1 MMITILLLLFYILQV
16 YILIHLVFPVF
27 LWLIRWLVPRRSSD
41 RKAIVPSETDYAI
54 IVTAYQ
60 QTDLIPDVINS
71 ILKLNYSNYLVYI
84 VADNCDVSDLRFDD
98 EKVIVL
104 RPETVLASNVKS
116 HFHAILNFKRKHE
129 RLTIIDSDN
138 LVEPDY
144 LLELNKVFDKGYK
157 AVQGIREAKNLN
169 TNYACLDAAND
180 IYYRYVD
187 KLLLT
192 EAGSSASLSGSGM
205 AFNTQLYIECLK
217 DLDSNGAGFDKILQ
231 FEIVIRNLKIAFAAN
246 AIVYDEKT
254 SKSDQL
260 VKQRA
265 RWINTWFKFFKLG
278 LKMLGSGLV
287 KFNWNQFLY
296 GIMLCRPPLFILL
309 FLSVACFVLNVFYM
323 PELAIL
329 FAILGLCFILIFI
342 KSLAYFKADKR
353 IYKSLIAIP
362 NFIYFQVLALM
373 KVRVANKIS
382 IATEH
387 YTEEEKKKF

>member
-1 MMITILLLLFYILQV
+1 MMIVALLFYILQV
-16 YILIHLVFPVF
+16 YVLIHLIFPGF
-27 LWLIRWLVPRRSSD
+27 LWLIGLFVPRSSEKTAVRQD
-41 RKAIVPSETDYAI
+41 ETDYAI

-60 QTDLIPDVINS
+60 QVDLVSHVIKS
-71 ILKLNYSNYLVYI
+71 ILQLNYSNYLIYVI
-84 VADNCDVSDLRFDD
+84 ADNCDISDLNFED

-104 RPETVLASNVKS
+104 RPEVVLASNVKS
-116 HFHAILNFKRKHE
+116 HFHAIQNFKRRHK

-138 LVEPDY
+138 LVHPDY
-144 LLELNKVFDKGYK
+144 LLELNKVFDKGYQ
-157 AVQGIREAKNLN
+157 AVQGVREAKNLN

-192 EAGSSASLSGSGM
+192 EVGSSSSLSGSGM
-205 AFNTQLYIECLK
+205 AFTTGLYMDCLK

-231 FEIVIRNLKIAFAAN
+231 FEIVIRAFKIAFAEK

-254 SKSDQL
+254 SRSDQL

-278 LKMLGSGLV
+278 LKMFGSGLL
-287 KFNWNQFLY
+287 KLNWNQFLF

-309 FLSVACFVLNVFYM
+309 FLSALCFVVNAFYM
-323 PELAIL
+323 PEIAIL
-329 FAILGLCFILIFI
+329 FAILGLCFILIFM
-342 KSLAYFKADKR
+342 KSLVYFKVDKR

-362 NFIYFQVLALM
+362 KFIYFQVLALM
-373 KVRVANKIS
+373 KIRVANKMS
-382 IATEH
+382 VATEH